1 MTDEGDEITDDEV
14 RDALRALRSGD
25 VTLPHILCL
34 AITSDEFESPLIGA
48 EVVEAVGA
56 KYEMDGDVANGGLDQ
71 LVWNNGVEYAR
82 ALARSLRAV
91 GAIENADV
99 LDRLA
104 SALDDYLAK
113 NTSEAIATDAV
124 KHFLAYRRGVGG
136 PEFGIPDHGEE
147 LAEALVEYVI
157 ERKDSLPNPDAPLVR
172 KPPQ

>member
-1 MTDEGDEITDDEV
+1 MTDDDDIREDEV
-14 RDALRALRSGD
+14 RDALRAIRAGD

-34 AITSDEFESPLIGA
+34 AIASDEFESPLIGA
-48 EVVEAVGA
+48 EVTSAVGA

-71 LVWNNGVEYAR
+71 LVWNNGAEYAR
-82 ALARSLRAV
+82 ELAKTLRTV
-91 GAIENADV
+91 GAIENADM

-104 SALDDYLAK
+104 TALADYLAK
-113 NTSEAIATDAV
+113 NTSAAIAADAV

-147 LAEALVEYVI
+147 IAEALVEYVI
-157 ERKDSLPNPDAPLVR
+157 EHKDTLPSPDAPLVR